1 MQRKSIALFYI
12 VLVLGTKSC
21 HSQKNDSIV
30 FPETEFASRFFKW
43 YLNEI
48 KQKGQSYYQ
57 IPTYKKIDSK
67 TYVFDIAEF
76 KKRLEKI
83 TFFSNEFKQQLVTK
97 LNLCNSEM
105 KKIVWDFEPESQF
118 NIKACNYLWFDNWV
132 GGQGE
137 NISGYEV
144 LNELA
149 EHDCKLVTIQ
159 IMVDEKPFTKTKV
172 KVVRI
177 DGSFKISDMELDW
190 KK

>member
-1 MQRKSIALFYI
+1 
-12 VLVLGTKSC
+12 
-21 HSQKNDSIV
+21 
-30 FPETEFASRFFKW
+30 
-43 YLNEI
+43 
-48 KQKGQSYYQ
+48 
-57 IPTYKKIDSK
+57 
-67 TYVFDIAEF
+67 
-76 KKRLEKI
+76 LEKI

-105 KKIVWDFEPESQF
+105 KKIAWDSEPESQF